1 MQNACQDSFYTTF
14 SSYLMIDDYHREQA
28 KNSKWVQC
36 KVKDLVVEPLDQ
48 SSPLFAA
55 PGAFAPGI
63 SPGAVK
69 DTAENLGLALRVEG
83 ERYPV
88 RTTAYKTLLERAK
101 INGTVL
107 PKLKRSTL
115 SEVLNVCLAQFSG
128 DALVLIRDEKVS
140 AVHSGDETDYS
151 VLPIDKLL
159 ETLKTGL
166 DARFPGNVFAGGYS
180 DHAMSSAT
188 WKLPDQKEDLIGTY
202 TKHLAAQGK
211 KAMSEQLMPGIRFTT
226 SDTGVS
232 SAKVSALLFGF
243 GMPILIGSCVD
254 VDHRNRKTVTDFEK
268 ALDQLFA
275 QFGDTVE
282 RLNRLLE
289 TPLDYPVNAMTRI
302 CKKFSMPKKAAIEA
316 IRMFETSIGPTTVA
330 TAHDVFVAMQEI
342 VFTLKSEHAPESKVL
357 ALQENMARVL
367 TLDWSEF
374 DLAKGVDY

>member
-14 SSYLMIDDYHREQA
+14 SSYPMINDYHREQA
-28 KNSKWVQC
+28 KKSRWVPC
-36 KVKDLVVEPLDQ
+36 RIKDLVVEPLDKT
-48 SSPLFAA
+48 SPLFAM

-63 SPGAVK
+63 STDAVT
-69 DTAENLGLALRVEG
+69 DTANNLGLALRVE
-83 ERYPV
+83 ENLYPV

-115 SEVLNVCLAQFSG
+115 SEVLNACLAQFSG

-151 VLPIDKLL
+151 VLPIDELL
-159 ETLKTGL
+159 ETLKTAL
-166 DARFPGNVFAGGYS
+166 DARFPGNVFESGYS
-180 DHAMSSAT
+180 DHAVSSAT

-202 TKHLAAQGK
+202 TGLLESYGK
-211 KAMSEQLMPGIRFTT
+211 TAIAEKLTPGIRFTT

-232 SAKVSALLFGF
+232 AAKVSALLFGY
-243 GMPILIGSCVD
+243 GLPILIGSCVD
-254 VDHRNRKTVTDFEK
+254 VNHRNRKKISDFEK

-275 QFGDTVE
+275 QFGDTVK
-282 RLNRLLE
+282 RLNQLLQ
-289 TPLDYPVNAMTRI
+289 TPLDYPINAMTRI
-302 CKKFSMPKKAAIEA
+302 CKKLSMPKKAAVEA
-316 IRMFETSIGPTTVA
+316 IRMFEMSIDPKAVV

-342 VFTLKSEHAPESKVL
+342 VFTMKTEHAPESKMLV
-357 ALQENMARVL
+357 LQENMARAL